1 MHESGLNLLR
11 FHDMLWIGAI
21 FSPPGVAM
29 PTGFD
34 GVRQAGVVAAKDGLV
49 CLVTSSSG
57 KRWVIPKGCMEPGKT
72 AGEIALQ
79 EAWEEAG
86 LVGVLKP
93 EPRGSFTYE
102 KFGRAHHVIVFEMT
116 VTEVA
121 TVWPESNLR
130 QRSFL
135 KPSVALTRID
145 DLGLREIIRGL
156 FIDEHI
162 QVG

>member
-1 MHESGLNLLR
+1 
-11 FHDMLWIGAI
+11 
-21 FSPPGVAM
+21 M

-86 LVGVLKP
+86 LVGVLKR
-93 EPRGSFTYE
+93 EPLGSFTYE
-102 KFGRAHHVIVFEMT
+102 KFGRQHHVIVFEMQ
-116 VTEVA
+116 VSEIA
-121 TVWPESNLR
+121 TTWPESHLR

-135 KPSVALTRID
+135 KPDVALARID
-145 DLGLREIIRGL
+145 DVGLREIIRGL
-156 FIDEHI
+156 FIDEHVE
-162 QVG
+162 VG